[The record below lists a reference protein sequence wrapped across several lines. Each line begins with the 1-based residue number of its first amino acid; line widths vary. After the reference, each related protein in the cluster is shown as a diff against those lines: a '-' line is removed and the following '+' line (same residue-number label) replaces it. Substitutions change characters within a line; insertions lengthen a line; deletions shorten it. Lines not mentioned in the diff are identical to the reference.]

1 MDEFSLWQ
9 MGCDL
14 ETSSTETLLE
24 NEVEE
29 ISSFVGYSNTEET
42 TTVKMG
48 YVAVL

>member
-1 MDEFSLWQ
+1 

-14 ETSSTETLLE
+14 EMSATETLLE

-29 ISSFVGYSNTEET
+29 ISSFVGYSSTEET

-48 YVAVL
+48 FVTVS